1 MLSSTTAGVLSWVP
15 QSGGAGLVA
24 SSSINNPIGTP
35 LSLPAEV
42 FTSIVSI
49 ANVALT
55 AGQYVNITG
64 AVGAFGAGGA
74 VECVLWASLGT
85 SNIASSATNALSSS
99 GVNMSWWFVVPT
111 TAGTYTLQLAGQ
123 PIGTAND
130 VVGLVGLSYAV
141 FA

>member
-1 MLSSTTAGVLSWVP
+1 MP
-15 QSGGAGLVA
+15 QSGGAGLLA
-24 SSSINNPIGTP
+24 SSSVNNPIGTP
-35 LSLPAEV
+35 LSLPAGV

-64 AVGAFGAGGA
+64 AVRAFSAGGA

-85 SNIASSATNALSSS
+85 SNTASSPTNALAFS
-99 GVNMSWWFVVPT
+99 GVNTMSWWFVVPT
-111 TAGTYTLQLAGQ
+111 IGTYTLQLAGQ
-123 PIGTAND
+123 PTGTANE

-141 FA
+141 FAA

>member
-1 MLSSTTAGVLSWVP
+1 M
-15 QSGGAGLVA
+15 
-24 SSSINNPIGTP
+24 NNPIGTT

-49 ANVALT
+49 ANIALT

-64 AVGAFGAGGA
+64 DVGAFGAGGA

-85 SNIASSATNALSSS
+85 SNTASSPTNALASS

-111 TAGTYTLQLAGQ
+111 TGTYTLQLAGQ
-123 PIGTAND
+123 PISTANSI
-130 VVGLVGLSYAV
+130 VGFVGLSYAV